1 MRSVLGSSP
10 ILDERPLYDGQV
22 TDDRAARLQSVVAA
36 APAAVADA
44 LAANQAP
51 WAALDDAWLRA
62 SEAWSVELPFELF
75 AAHLGAR
82 LPANGDL
89 TALARVAVADLM
101 LACACVHDISGAH
114 ARLREQHLADVRRGV
129 GRQPDPATADELV
142 HEVFYHLL
150 VSDHE
155 RPPRIAN
162 YSGRGPLGRWI
173 SVVARRLVL
182 DRLRSTGRAAEIVED
197 EGGIAAAYGDPE
209 LAAMKQGTRDAF
221 RAALEAAAAELRPRD
236 RNMLRYAFVHQ
247 LGIEEIAGIY
257 RVSRS
262 TARRNLT
269 AIREGL
275 ASRVR
280 ERLCDMLRVDRAT
293 LESELA
299 ELHSAVGVTLSRIL
313 KNPPRP

>member
-1 MRSVLGSSP
+1 M
-10 ILDERPLYDGQV
+10 YDGQV
-22 TDDRAARLQSVVAA
+22 KDDRAARLQSFVAA
-36 APAAVADA
+36 APPALAEA
-44 LAANQAP
+44 LAADAAP
-51 WAALDDAWLRA
+51 WAALDDAWLLA
-62 SEAWSVELPFELF
+62 SEAWSVELPFEVF
-75 AAHLGAR
+75 AAYLGAR
-82 LPANGDL
+82 VPADGDL

-101 LACACVHDISGAH
+101 LACACVHDVPGAH
-114 ARLREQHLADVRRGV
+114 ARLREQHLADVRRGI

-142 HEVFYHLL
+142 HEVFSHLL

-162 YSGRGPLGRWI
+162 YTGRGPLGRWI
-173 SVVARRLVL
+173 NVVARRLAL
-182 DRLRSTGRAAEIVED
+182 DRVRSTGRAAEAAPD

-221 RAALEAAAAELRPRD
+221 RAALEQAAAELQPRE

-247 LGIEEIAGIY
+247 LGIGEIAGIY

-262 TARRNLT
+262 TAQRHLT

-280 ERLCDMLRVDRAT
+280 ERLCDMLRVDATT

-299 ELHSAVGVTLSRIL
+299 GMHSAVGVTLSRIL
-313 KNPPRP
+313 KNPPRS